1 MLRTTS
7 ECMSAI
13 LGGSDTI
20 SNISYD
26 SIYHKSNEFGERIA
40 RNQLLILKEEA
51 YLSEAHKFANGAYYI
66 ENTEKQF
73 AKKALQLFKQIEK
86 NGGFLK
92 QLKKGTIQNKIS
104 ENAEKQQ
111 ELFDQNELILLGTN
125 KLPSQNDRMKNELQ
139 IYPFLKKKNSKTLI
153 VPILQRRLSE
163 QHEQNRLKM
172 E

>member
-1 MLRTTS
+1 MLCHQRPAVFQVPFDGTKLTGRH
-7 ECMSAI
+7 I
-13 LGGSDTI
+13 L
-20 SNISYD
+20 
-26 SIYHKSNEFGERIA
+26 
-40 RNQLLILKEEA
+40 L
-51 YLSEAHKFANGAYYI
+51 
-66 ENTEKQF
+66 
-73 AKKALQLFKQIEK
+73 
-86 NGGFLK
+86 
-92 QLKKGTIQNKIS
+92 TIQNKIS
-104 ENAEKQQ
+104 ENARKQQ